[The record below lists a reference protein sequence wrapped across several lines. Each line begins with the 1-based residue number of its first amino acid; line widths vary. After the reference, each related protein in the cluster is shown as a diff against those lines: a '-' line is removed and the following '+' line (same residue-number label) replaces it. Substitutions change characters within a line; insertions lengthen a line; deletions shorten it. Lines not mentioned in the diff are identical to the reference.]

1 MPNAERSFVSSLLSV
16 VTALLLAGCAVFNI
30 SQPSANSTVAS
41 PVTVSINWGESLQP
55 NTLKIVLDPSGAN
68 TDVTNQ
74 FTVNTPPTGNAT
86 ATGTLAISP
95 GSHTLSV
102 GGNLFTWYYQAYES
116 TSTTVNFTVP
126 QPAFN
131 VSASPN
137 PLAVPVNGHATLTI
151 NVTAGSGISGPVN
164 LTLSPLPGHVTAP
177 AIPSIPGASGSSSTV
192 ITAASSASPGHST
205 VTLAASAASGQSAT
219 SNFTLNIGSAPTISS
234 VSPTAQSRGGSVTIS
249 GANFDTTCANDNV
262 TIGGV
267 AAIPTAPCLAASLKV
282 TVPAG
287 AGFEPNPGQ
296 LTVTTGA
303 GTSNVSFV
311 VARQAGAFTEIT
323 SSIEGKVSG
332 QTCSNGTVQVQVCSS
347 NCGSSSPYVATYK
360 KVSGGAQIGQ
370 PIAFYEN
377 NSSHFLSGLGGA
389 GFSACALGVV
399 LDGDT
404 NVTGASAQWMGI
416 IFLDLTSGNP
426 LPEYYFNYYDPAGTG
441 ANNSY
446 QPRILR
452 SPDSTILILASAST
466 IGPSALT
473 AAVFDQANPHGGV
486 QTCQSSNISN
496 TVSASITASNQVSVS
511 LAGTACT
518 IAIH

>member
-1 MPNAERSFVSSLLSV
+1 MPNAERSLVSSLLSV

-131 VSASPN
+131 VGASPN
-137 PLAVPVNGHATLTI
+137 PLAVPVNGHATLTV
-151 NVTAGSGISGPVN
+151 NVTAGSGINGPVN
-164 LTLSPLPGHVTAP
+164 LTLGPLPSHVTAP
-177 AIPSIPGASGSSSTV
+177 AIPNIPGAGGSTSTV
-192 ITAASSASPGHST
+192 ISATSSASPGHST
-205 VTLAASAASGQSAT
+205 VTLTGSAASGQSAT

-234 VSPTAQSRGGSVTIS
+234 VSPSTQSRAGSVTIS
-249 GANFDTTCANDNV
+249 GANFDTTCANDKV

-267 AAIPTAPCLAASLKV
+267 AATPTAPCLAASLKV

-287 AGFEPNPGQ
+287 ASFEPNPGQ
-296 LTVTTGA
+296 LTVATGA
-303 GTSNVSFV
+303 GTSNAVSFV

-323 SSIEGKVSG
+323 NSIEGKVSG
-332 QTCSNGTVQVQVCSS
+332 QTCTGGTVQVQVCSS

-370 PIAFYEN
+370 QIPFYEN
-377 NSSHFLSGLGGA
+377 NSTVSGLGGA
-389 GFSACALGVV
+389 GFSLCTIGVV
-399 LDGDT
+399 LDGNT
-404 NVTGASAQWMGI
+404 NATGASAQLMGI

-426 LPEYYFNYYDPAGTG
+426 LPEYYFNYYAPAGG
-441 ANNSY
+441 NPSY
-446 QPRILR
+446 VPRIFD
-452 SPDSTILILASAST
+452 SPDGTILILASAAT
-466 IGPSALT
+466 TGPYLLT
-473 AAVFDQANPHGGV
+473 AAVFDQANPHNGV
-486 QTCQSSNISN
+486 QTCQSLAISSAF
-496 TVSASITASNQVSVS
+496 SASITSSNQVSVS